1 FRAMHTA
8 GLASQPTS
16 QQRNDG
22 LTLRDAWVTVAVRC
36 APPDNKPLPLERKRC
51 AGFLDR
57 ELTMLTNKQV
67 VVCLGGFAYVAAC
80 EYFAVS
86 PRPKFAHGLVVPAGD
101 VTLVCSYHPSQQNTF
116 TGRLTESML
125 DDVFTRALQLAGKR
139 SKKSPARG

>member
-1 FRAMHTA
+1 M
-8 GLASQPTS
+8 LA
-16 QQRNDG
+16 
-22 LTLRDAWVTVAVRC
+22 
-36 APPDNKPLPLERKRC
+36 
-51 AGFLDR
+51 
-57 ELTMLTNKQV
+57 NKQV

-125 DDVFTRALQLAGKR
+125 DEVFTRAVQLAGER
-139 SKKSPARG
+139 SKKSPTRG